1 MWYNRKKKCKQKGD
15 AEMGI
20 VKTILPVV
28 SMLLLGG
35 IFRNLGFLKREGID
49 NIKFLVTKVMLPVA
63 IFHALGTAD
72 YSKKTGVIVII
83 IFIMLVLTFSV
94 GFLLRPLLEKRY
106 RRYLPYLVSVYE
118 GGMLAYPLFTNL
130 CGAEKLSH
138 IAILDIATSI
148 FGFSVYMSMLSQMES
163 GEKTTLKGIIG
174 SAFRN
179 PAFLASILGI
189 TFGLTGA
196 LPAVLT
202 TGGGVV
208 YQAMVDMLTASLS
221 PMILLVVGFELTMKK
236 EFFVPCLKSMG
247 MRLAVQGLAA
257 WGVITAVHHFVGNNP
272 YTDIAILI
280 YMSVPT
286 TFSTQSYLVTEDGNE
301 FVATTNSMYCLV
313 TIALYMV
320 IVGVAQ
326 IWLI

>member
-1 MWYNRKKKCKQKGD
+1 
-15 AEMGI
+15 MGI

-130 CGAEKLSH
+130 CGAEKEHSYSYPCLHYQHFGYSRLCNNKRLYKGRYYNLGSVYFKGGIRRTLLSFNYYN
-138 IAILDIATSI
+138 SPSSRP
-148 FGFSVYMSMLSQMES
+148 FGF
-163 GEKTTLKGIIG
+163 
-174 SAFRN
+174 RN
-179 PAFLASILGI
+179 LHCKYI
-189 TFGLTGA
+189 T
-196 LPAVLT
+196 
-202 TGGGVV
+202 
-208 YQAMVDMLTASLS
+208 
-221 PMILLVVGFELTMKK
+221 
-236 EFFVPCLKSMG
+236 
-247 MRLAVQGLAA
+247 
-257 WGVITAVHHFVGNNP
+257 
-272 YTDIAILI
+272 
-280 YMSVPT
+280 
-286 TFSTQSYLVTEDGNE
+286 
-301 FVATTNSMYCLV
+301 
-313 TIALYMV
+313 
-320 IVGVAQ
+320 
-326 IWLI
+326 